1 MAAIFPFEGD
11 NFLNLLSYVMIQV
24 IGDCLPVS
32 VSISEA
38 TKRLFHKILPVEVR
52 IADVAGEVGRH
63 VVMKREN
70 NDRRLRAF
78 RSPQPISRTSI
89 RKKGRSVIHRQ
100 ASSRIAN
107 SRL

>member
-32 VSISEA
+32 VLISEA

-70 NDRRLRAF
+70 NDRSTPSF
-78 RSPQPISRTSI
+78 SKSPADKQNKHSEERGICDP
-89 RKKGRSVIHRQ
+89 
-100 ASSRIAN
+100 
-107 SRL
+107 